1 MRCCNAVGDVATWP
15 QCCNGLGRVATLCGA
30 ATGCDGVHHIASI
43 IVPGTLV
50 KPSPPVSA
58 AKEPGAPKSVTCVHG
73 RQKSRC
79 KECGG
84 ISVCEHG
91 RRKSRC
97 KDCGGSEICA
107 HGKER
112 SKCHACK
119 GGSICI
125 HGRRRSVGPQWLHA
139 ACHLSQRFRGILYNI
154 RHVPWCMLHAGDV
167 AVEFKHDARST
178 AHVAKA
184 ALYAS
189 IAGAG
194 LTASSVAATR
204 FAGTAVGALGA
215 RRAAAR
221 RSAHTIGSRASAKT
235 AVGAPAR
242 ALPNAPAK
250 QRTKAE
256 AAPRCSWRFRLT
268 ERPSMIPG

>member
-1 MRCCNAVGDVATWP
+1 MRCCNAVGRVATWP
-15 QCCNGLGRVATLCGA
+15 QRCNVLGRVATLCGA

-84 ISVCEHG
+84 ISDCEHG

-125 HGRRRSVGPQWLHA
+125 HGRRRSDPMV
-139 ACHLSQRFRGILYNI
+139 ACCMPSIATFPRNF
-154 RHVPWCMLHAGDV
+154 VPWCMLHAGDV
-167 AVEFKHDARST
+167 AAQFKHDARSM

-184 ALYAS
+184 VLYAS

-194 LTASSVAATR
+194 PTASSVAATR

-235 AVGAPAR
+235 AAGAPAR